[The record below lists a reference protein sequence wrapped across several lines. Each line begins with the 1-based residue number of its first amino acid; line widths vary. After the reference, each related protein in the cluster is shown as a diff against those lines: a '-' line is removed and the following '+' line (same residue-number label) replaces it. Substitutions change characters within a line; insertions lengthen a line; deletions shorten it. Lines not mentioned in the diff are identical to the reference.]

1 MNSADKILNYAWYY
15 GSIVSSTTTHQ
26 SDTSL
31 MSPAWKIEGDY
42 FEGCNCDVIC
52 PCIFMADPDEGFCDV
67 IPAWHIKNGNFGN
80 IDLDDLNVVAF
91 FHAPGNM
98 LTGPKWKVAMYIDQ
112 RATAEQSDA
121 ITKIF
126 SGQAGGFFG
135 AAKNLFGEILG
146 IKQSTIEFGVAGRHR
161 WLRINDSLELDIEGI
176 KGADQDREALIT
188 NPAFSAVPG
197 SDLVVARSTKNS
209 YKDFGFEWNNSGK
222 NGFYCKFKYSSS

>member
-1 MNSADKILNYAWYY
+1 
-15 GSIVSSTTTHQ
+15 
-26 SDTSL
+26 

-67 IPAWHIKNGNFGN
+67 IPAWNGNFGN
-80 IDLDDLNVVAF
+80 ISLDDLNVVAF

-126 SGQAGGFFG
+126 SGQSGGFFG

-176 KGADQDREALIT
+176 KGADQDREALVT
-188 NPAFSAVPG
+188 NPAFSAVPD

-209 YKDFGFEWNNSGK
+209 YKDFGFEWNNAGK

>member
-1 MNSADKILNYAWYY
+1 M
-15 GSIVSSTTTHQ
+15 TTVC
-26 SDTSL
+26 
-31 MSPAWKIEGDY
+31 Y

-80 IDLDDLNVVAF
+80 ISLDDLNVVAF

-98 LTGPKWKVAMYIDQ
+98 LTGPKWRVAMYIDQ

-126 SGQAGGFFG
+126 SGQSGGFLWS
-135 AAKNLFGEILG
+135 AKNLFGEILG

-176 KGADQDREALIT
+176 KGADQDREALVT
-188 NPAFSAVPG
+188 NPAFSAVLD

-209 YKDFGFEWNNSGK
+209 YKDFGFEWNNAGK